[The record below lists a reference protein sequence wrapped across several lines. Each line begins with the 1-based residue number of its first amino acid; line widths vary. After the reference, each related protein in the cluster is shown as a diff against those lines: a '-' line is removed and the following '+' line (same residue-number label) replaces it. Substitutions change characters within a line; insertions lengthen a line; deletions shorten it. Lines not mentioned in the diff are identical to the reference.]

1 MSQIQ
6 STNILELLISI
17 QAACQSLFVGM
28 EFKSFQQ
35 STTIWQKSFFQF
47 SFEEGEKK
55 KLSAQNEMIKK

>member
-35 STTIWQKSFFQF
+35 STTI
-47 SFEEGEKK
+47 
-55 KLSAQNEMIKK
+55 